1 MAAMTPAPPDHDVV
15 HRAKSYPFGHPAE
28 SYLFRDGRPVPLEAP
43 RRAVAGRIPVI
54 ASGSNAAPAQLAR
67 KYRDFARGA
76 EIPVT
81 RVHVGGF
88 DAVYNAHITSYG
100 SVPATLFPSPGT
112 VLETFITWLD
122 EPELEVMHA
131 TEQPGT
137 NYHFAE
143 LKGLV
148 LDVQD
153 IGRLDAAFAYIS
165 VVGCLSHQGAPV
177 SLAEV
182 PARHRRFCARS
193 QEEMQAV
200 IRDRTAP
207 GAALDSFIL
216 ENVANEGLRRARS
229 ATLAGTAHPFR
240 HGQMTVIEVAA
251 RLGQAPRR

>member
-1 MAAMTPAPPDHDVV
+1 M
-15 HRAKSYPFGHPAE
+15 GE
-28 SYLFRDGRPVPLEAP
+28 
-43 RRAVAGRIPVI
+43 
-54 ASGSNAAPAQLAR
+54 
-67 KYRDFARGA
+67 
-76 EIPVT
+76 
-81 RVHVGGF
+81 F

-122 EPELEVMHA
+122 DQELEVMHA
-131 TEQPGT
+131 TEQPGI

-148 LDVQD
+148 ADVQD

-165 VVGCLSHQGAPV
+165 VVGCLSHEGAPV

-182 PARHRRFCARS
+182 PARGRRFCALS
-193 QEEMQAV
+193 QVEMQAL

-207 GAALDSFIL
+207 GADLDPFIR
-216 ENVANEGLRRARS
+216 ENVENEGLRRARA

-240 HGQMTVIEVAA
+240 HGKMTVIQLAA
-251 RLGQAPRR
+251 S